1 MGKRDPRFD
10 AYIGKS
16 ADFAQPVLKHLREL
30 MHDACPDVEE
40 TIKWG
45 MPFYVYQG
53 PLANMASFK
62 QHCAFG
68 FWKGALL
75 IKDNP
80 KAQEAM
86 GSFGRLTKVADL
98 PAKKQL
104 VSYVRAAMKLNEDG
118 VKSPARSK
126 PARKNEPK
134 IPAGLAAAL
143 KKNTPA
149 RKGYEAFSPSHKR
162 EYIEWLT
169 EAKTPETRER
179 RLATALE
186 QMAQGKSRHWKY
198 AKK

>member
-16 ADFAQPVLKHLREL
+16 ADFAQPVLNYLREV

-45 MPFYVYQG
+45 MPFFVYEG

-62 QHCAFG
+62 RHCAFG
-68 FWKGALL
+68 FWKGSLL

-86 GSFGRLTKVADL
+86 GSFGTLTKVADL

-104 VSYVRAAMKLNEDG
+104 ASHIRAAMKLNEDG
-118 VKSPARSK
+118 VKSPTRSK
-126 PARKNEPK
+126 AARKAAPRT
-134 IPAGLAAAL
+134 PADLAAAL
-143 KKNTPA
+143 KKNTQA
-149 RKGYEAFSPSHKR
+149 RNGYAALTPSHKR
-162 EYIEWLT
+162 EYVEWLT
-169 EAKTPETRER
+169 EAKTPATRER
-179 RLATALE
+179 RLAAALDL
-186 QMAQGKSRHWKY
+186 MAQGKSRHWKY
-198 AKK
+198 AK